1 MPWWGMRISVF
12 RCKLAGRY
20 RERMILIPLPAVV
33 ALLLGFLLCLVLLRR
48 ERRFRA
54 ISLFLALSTALM
66 IVVSL
71 RWSFEA
77 PVFRFLQPVVAALLP
92 PSAWLCFSGL
102 SGGARRAVW
111 PHFLPAAVICL
122 LSLFWQRFP
131 TPLDAVLAGLFFAY
145 GCALIWRG
153 LQGEDRFAAA
163 RLGVDVPPGRA
174 ALFIGGLLVLSGAV
188 DLAIAFEFILNDGA
202 SVGRIVSLG
211 NMLVLPLI
219 AMAGLAVARSLPEA
233 EETPEAGPAAPPE
246 AQEAQNL
253 SSGDDAQVLDAVHRI
268 LRERHLYRD
277 PDLTLERLAR
287 RVGIPGR
294 QISRAINR
302 QLGRNVSQEINAWR
316 IREAQALLEQTD
328 RAVTAIMFDC
338 GFQTKSNFNSSFRRL
353 VGVSPSDWRHRAKEG
368 RATQGLNAAASP
380 ASETP

>member
-1 MPWWGMRISVF
+1 M
-12 RCKLAGRY
+12 
-20 RERMILIPLPAVV
+20 
-33 ALLLGFLLCLVLLRR
+33 
-48 ERRFRA
+48 
-54 ISLFLALSTALM
+54 
-66 IVVSL
+66 
-71 RWSFEA
+71 
-77 PVFRFLQPVVAALLP
+77 
-92 PSAWLCFSGL
+92 
-102 SGGARRAVW
+102 
-111 PHFLPAAVICL
+111 
-122 LSLFWQRFP
+122 
-131 TPLDAVLAGLFFAY
+131 
-145 GCALIWRG
+145 
-153 LQGEDRFAAA
+153 
-163 RLGVDVPPGRA
+163 
-174 ALFIGGLLVLSGAV
+174 
-188 DLAIAFEFILNDGA
+188 
-202 SVGRIVSLG
+202 
-211 NMLVLPLI
+211 
-219 AMAGLAVARSLPEA
+219 
-233 EETPEAGPAAPPE
+233 
-246 AQEAQNL
+246 
-253 SSGDDAQVLDAVHRI
+253 HRI